1 MDQQETRHLATD
13 LRTVVTRLTK
23 KLRKKSVTGAKL
35 SLTARSVIAQ
45 LDQNG
50 TMLPTELAAAEKITT
65 QSMSQLLAQLLE
77 MGIINRALST
87 EDKRKVLISLTDYG
101 KELIEQVRHE
111 REEWLLKAM
120 EQVCTPDDLQLI
132 EKAIGPLSK
141 LVDFDP
147 S

>member
-1 MDQQETRHLATD
+1 MNQQDTRHLATD

-50 TMLPTELAAAEKITT
+50 TMLPTALAAAEKITT
-65 QSMSQLLAQLLE
+65 QSMSQLLGQLLE
-77 MGIINRALST
+77 MGVINRTLST
-87 EDKRKVLISLTDYG
+87 QDKRKVLISLTAYG
-101 KELIEQVRHE
+101 TELINQVRHE

-120 EQVCTPDDLQLI
+120 EQVCTPEEQELLR
-132 EKAIGPLSK
+132 KAIGPLSR